1 MRAHWCGVALLLAF
15 VACALCLR
23 AAPAFAEP
31 RHTAIALVSGGA
43 NAELHARLRAELA
56 GLGWR
61 VREIP
66 LGNELALAQVA
77 RRAGTL
83 AVLRVGRSA
92 EGIEV
97 WVAPEVDSEARS
109 EWVDVDPKR
118 PELAV
123 LRAVEALRARFLELG
138 IEPEDLREDS
148 NGADSGSAIRST
160 ASESTSERPAADS
173 TGASKKPNPPV
184 EVEEPDLAD
193 TDASALSP
201 APEAPEPPRAPHALW
216 LGAGGGLFTASQ
228 DLGPSATLGGG
239 LRYVRGSWLGVDL
252 SFWWPPA
259 ASRVRAEEGYADVR
273 AALVAL
279 AVEGRDRRR
288 TWTLAGG
295 GGVALVSLSMDG
307 YAQKDG
313 YGNNSTSV
321 VTAMPFARVATE
333 LELADRLHLRAEGAV
348 GFTAQR
354 ALVRF
359 DQNTVAIWGRPFLSA
374 SLGLT
379 WAAFG
384 N

>member
-1 MRAHWCGVALLLAF
+1 M
-15 VACALCLR
+15 
-23 AAPAFAEP
+23 
-31 RHTAIALVSGGA
+31 SGGA

-66 LGNELALAQVA
+66 LGNDLALAQVA
-77 RRAGTL
+77 RRARTL

-138 IEPEDLREDS
+138 IEPEDLRDEPSGGPDS
-148 NGADSGSAIRST
+148 SSPARAAGGETTPERRPADSST
-160 ASESTSERPAADS
+160 D
-173 TGASKKPNPPV
+173 SKKPTPPA
-184 EVEEPDLAD
+184 ETDEPDLIE
-193 TDASALSP
+193 TDASALP
-201 APEAPEPPRAPHALW
+201 LAPERPAAPPAPHALW
-216 LGAGGGLFTASQ
+216 LGAGGGILTGSQ
-228 DLGPSATLGGG
+228 DLGPSASLNGG
-239 LRYVRGSWLGVDL
+239 LRYVRDSWLGVDL

-259 ASRVRAEEGYADVR
+259 AARIHGDEGYADVR
-273 AALVAL
+273 AALAAL
-279 AVEGRDRRR
+279 GIEGRDRRR
-288 TWTLAGG
+288 MWTLAGG

-307 YAQKDG
+307 YAQKTG
-313 YGNNSTSV
+313 YSDNSTSV
-321 VTAMPFARVATE
+321 FSAMPFARVATE
-333 LELADRLHLRAEGAV
+333 LDLAYRLRLRAEGAV
-348 GFTAQR
+348 GFTMQR

-359 DQNTVAIWGRPFLSA
+359 DQNTVAIWGRPFLSL
-374 SLGLT
+374 SLGLE